1 MNFNV
6 VIPARFASTRLPG
19 KPLRDIAGMSMIE
32 RVYRQARASA
42 AARVVI
48 ATDDERIAAAVHGF
62 GGEAVLTA
70 PSHPSG
76 TDRLW
81 EAARQCG
88 FAADSILVNVQG
100 DEPLIPPAVI
110 DQVAANLAANASA
123 GVATLAEPIHT
134 LMDFMDPNIV
144 KVVTDANGSARY
156 FSRAPIPWP
165 RDAFAIHPRV
175 LPAGFQPRRHIGLY
189 AYRVGLLDRFV
200 AWPVAPMEALEALEQ
215 LRFLRHGETIHVA
228 AAVAAVPGGVDTAD
242 DLSRVIRL
250 LAGAD
255 SR

>member
-19 KPLRDIAGMSMIE
+19 KPLRDIAGVSMIE

-48 ATDDERIAAAVHGF
+48 ATDDERIAAVVQGF
-62 GGEAVLTA
+62 GGEVALTA
-70 PSHPSG
+70 SSHPSG

-81 EAARQCG
+81 EAARHCG

-110 DQVAANLAANASA
+110 NQVAANLAANAGA

-134 LMDFMDPNIV
+134 LSDFMDPNIV
-144 KVVTDANGSARY
+144 KVVADAHGFARY

-165 RDAFAIHPRV
+165 RDAFATDAQV
-175 LPAGFQPRRHIGLY
+175 LPAGFQPHRHIGLY
-189 AYRVGLLDRFV
+189 AYRVALLDRFV
-200 AWPVAPMEALEALEQ
+200 AWPVAPIEALEALEQ
-215 LRFLRHGETIHVA
+215 LRFLWHGETIHVA
-228 AAVAAVPGGVDTAD
+228 TAVAAVPAGVDTAE

-255 SR
+255 RR